1 MIGVIGIVFALLP
14 ETPWWLVS
22 QNKMDKA
29 RKSLEICNGDIK
41 DYDCSEQLVRYF
53 SLHYHRSP
61 VPFCFAMCLFQLAPS
76 LIQCLPIGGHACHY
90 SC

>member
-22 QNKMDKA
+22 QGKMDKA

-41 DYDCSEQLVRYF
+41 DYDCGEQLVRV
-53 SLHYHRSP
+53 LW
-61 VPFCFAMCLFQLAPS
+61 
-76 LIQCLPIGGHACHY
+76 
-90 SC
+90 